1 MFRNFTLALLDL
13 GVARFIL
20 HNNQPTKKLYAQ
32 PQQRQC
38 AAKEINSDIKSEK
51 LIDSNQKYQ
60 RCYLG
65 EKYPNI
71 YFTYREATCMLY
83 MMQGL
88 TYKQIAQVIS
98 LSPRTIGFYCMNMR
112 GKLRCK
118 TKGELVKL
126 IKKTAFMSFISE
138 NTQD

>member
-1 MFRNFTLALLDL
+1 MFRNFTLYPL
-13 GVARFIL
+13 GISKATQ
-20 HNNQPTKKLYAQ
+20 HSDQPTKKFPIQ
-32 PQQRQC
+32 
-38 AAKEINSDIKSEK
+38 IKQLNLTNKKFEK
-51 LIDSNQKYQ
+51 LTNNKQNFQ
-60 RCYLG
+60 RYYLG

-71 YFTYREATCMLY
+71 YFTHQEATCMLY

-88 TYKQIAQVIS
+88 NYKQIAQVIS

-126 IKKTAFMSFISE
+126 IKQTSFMSFISE
-138 NTQD
+138 KLQD